1 MAARFAPPAEGPLC
15 ARWTAA
21 RCTRAAGHA
30 HLRVVPAR
38 LAAAPKDVVAFE
50 PLKPP
55 GAPAAARRLADRR
68 AARAARAARLKA
80 APAAAPEPKPKQK
93 KKRSKAPAPAPAPKP
108 KKPKKKKAS
117 KADKD
122 FAMDFDG

>member
-1 MAARFAPPAEGPLC
+1 MPLHTPHTLRTTPHKHHTNTTQLGAAEHNRPHTSHDCHTDGS
-15 ARWTAA
+15 R
-21 RCTRAAGHA
+21 H
-30 HLRVVPAR
+30 H
-38 LAAAPKDVVAFE
+38 
-50 PLKPP
+50 P
-55 GAPAAARRLADRR
+55 GRLADRR